1 MGRLNSSFF
10 EKKAPFLNKKFS
22 SVEVMEESERCRK
35 KERRKVERRHK
46 CPNCDAAFL
55 RTHMAFAHKT
65 KHQCHLCAYSSSVKA
80 ELRKH
85 IVANHENGVTCT
97 IDGCNITI
105 AYNRSPVSLCITP
118 SSPSYWIGCGYIL
131 EF

>member
-1 MGRLNSSFF
+1 
-10 EKKAPFLNKKFS
+10 
-22 SVEVMEESERCRK
+22 
-35 KERRKVERRHK
+35 
-46 CPNCDAAFL
+46 
-55 RTHMAFAHKT
+55 MAFAHKT

-105 AYNRSPVSLCITP
+105 AYNRSFVSFCRHFPI
-118 SSPSYWIGCGYIL
+118 SSFFRLVEQTSLVGLIL
-131 EF
+131 DISLNPEGQICRGVCLGPFKFALNGILK